1 MPVWC
6 WDAVTCG
13 APGPPGRTFTLSYRQ
28 KAWEPE
34 RSIAATS
41 WCSSHT
47 DELIISVA
55 RQHDEPSYEQ
65 ELREG
70 PSGKVYRLPRD
81 NMNILRIWIPLIAL
95 AMLLLFGLL
104 FVVVVGGTT
113 GWISFAVAGF
123 VIMTVLAYSAYLY
136 RPFGE

>member
-1 MPVWC
+1 MMPQKEVSEAIHQQA
-6 WDAVTCG
+6 DPAY
-13 APGPPGRTFTLSYRQ
+13 GRYEGTQ
-28 KAWEPE
+28 
-34 RSIAATS
+34 TS
-41 WCSSHT
+41 T
-47 DELIISVA
+47 A

-70 PSGKVYRLPRD
+70 PSGKVYPLPRD
-81 NMNILRIWIPLIAL
+81 NMNILRFWIPLIAL

-136 RPFGE
+136 RPFGD